1 LGLKAHGHK
10 RFTDQQLIDLHEK
23 GLNDRE
29 KAEKLGVTPSSVS
42 YRRRKLGLKGHDPKL
57 LFTDQQL
64 IDLHE
69 KGLNDQEKAEELCVS
84 KPAVNYRRRR
94 LGLEAHGHKLLF
106 TDQQLIDLH
115 ERGLNGREIAEK
127 LGVTPS
133 AVNYRR
139 RKLSLKS
146 VSRARKAKMQRYK
159 VYHRHNPSV
168 FVMVNNKGYFPLEI
182 KSKAI
187 KSSDLFDQSEWSKL
201 AVRRVDK

>member
-1 LGLKAHGHK
+1 MRLGLKAHGH
-10 RFTDQQLIDLHEK
+10 
-23 GLNDRE
+23 
-29 KAEKLGVTPSSVS
+29 
-42 YRRRKLGLKGHDPKL
+42 KL

-69 KGLNDQEKAEELCVS
+69 KGLNDQEKAEKLGVTPS
-84 KPAVNYRRRR
+84 AVNYRRRR
-94 LGLEAHGHKLLF
+94 LGLEAHGRKRF

-115 ERGLNGREIAEK
+115 ERGLNGREIADK

-133 AVNYRR
+133 AVNNRR
-139 RKLSLKS
+139 RRLSLKS
-146 VSRARKAKMQRYK
+146 VSRARSAKMQRYK